1 MLWLG
6 ASLFIS
12 SSVHLYVTS
21 RGSIKTAESIIT
33 HDSSETG
40 VFVDIENPVK
50 LPTT

>member
-1 MLWLG
+1 M
-6 ASLFIS
+6 ARCQ
-12 SSVHLYVTS
+12 SVHQSVRLYVTS

-40 VFVDIENPVK
+40 VFVDIGNPVK